1 MNAAVAKVVRW
12 SFIGGFIAF
21 GIDWAVSGGQPLG
34 TRIMVGIMC
43 FGAGFV
49 TGGMIAANFSADHP
63 DTPGAPGGGHGAGHG
78 GGSHGH
84 GAPHAPP
91 TPPAPPASH

>member
-21 GIDWAVSGGQPLG
+21 GIDWSVSGGQPLG

-49 TGGMIAANFSADHP
+49 TGGMIAANFSKDHEE
-63 DTPGAPGGGHGAGHG
+63 TPGAPGSGHG

-84 GAPHAPP
+84 SAPHAAPPSSP
-91 TPPAPPASH
+91 TPPASH

>member
-1 MNAAVAKVVRW
+1 MNASVAKVLRW

-21 GIDWAVSGGQPLG
+21 VIDWAISGGQPLG

-49 TGGMIAANFSADHP
+49 TGGMIAANFSKDHEA
-63 DTPGAPGGGHGAGHG
+63 TPGTPSSGHASGPGAAHGTTHA
-78 GGSHGH
+78 
-84 GAPHAPP
+84 APP
-91 TPPAPPASH
+91 PTSPPPASH

>member
-49 TGGMIAANFSADHP
+49 TGGMIAANFSAGHEE
-63 DTPGAPGGGHGAGHG
+63 TPGAPGSGHGT
-78 GGSHGH
+78 GSHGH
-84 GAPHAPP
+84 GAPHAAPP
-91 TPPAPPASH
+91 TTPAPPASH